1 MNENLSTE
9 KGGNESVL
17 PFELVVISG
26 EEGKDIE
33 TTEMKDVFQKAEGN
47 AIIYNAFGSAPQSLS
62 IDTRLE
68 GSNGKYIK
76 QKRRSLF
83 RV

>member
-47 AIIYNAFGSAPQSLS
+47 A
-62 IDTRLE
+62 
-68 GSNGKYIK
+68 
-76 QKRRSLF
+76 LF
-83 RV
+83 TMLLVLLLNLCL